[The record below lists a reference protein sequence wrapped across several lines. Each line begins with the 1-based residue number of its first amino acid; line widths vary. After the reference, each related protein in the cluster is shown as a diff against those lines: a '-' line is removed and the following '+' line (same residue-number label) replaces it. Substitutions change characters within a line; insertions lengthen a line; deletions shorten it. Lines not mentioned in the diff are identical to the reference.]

1 MTLLQRGDKVRVM
14 GDSGMKQA
22 PDAPSAIATDSLDLA
37 FERVGRIRQP
47 LLSSSRVG
55 STNKG
60 LVIQAL
66 FDLGPTS
73 RAALARIADV
83 NRTTISGIVQPL
95 IDAGWLVEGNP
106 IRAAR
111 AGGKPAKPL
120 WFSPDAQPLCGVLL
134 MPEAVHACV
143 VTLDGHILTEAQM
156 PLPDGHGPVE
166 PMIDVIANCIS
177 TALSRSGRPPAG
189 MGVAIG
195 GMVDT
200 DDGTIVQIN
209 LAPALDGYPLARE
222 LGDRFRLPVRIDH
235 HPRALLVGDRWFG
248 KGRGLP
254 RFAVIYT
261 GEVLGGAFLIDGH
274 LYRGASGAGGELGH
288 SFVQLDGELCRCGRR
303 GCWDTVATLGWL
315 RREASKAGLPDWHS
329 MNSARLSDLI
339 ANEVRGAHALRD
351 RYARNVAVGIAN
363 LQQTLALN
371 HFILHGDVV
380 SGGEGMISAIAH
392 HVQQLVPARPGGSI
406 VIVAGDATDRAALL
420 GAAGLALSDLVQFSL

>member
-1 MTLLQRGDKVRVM
+1 
-14 GDSGMKQA
+14 
-22 PDAPSAIATDSLDLA
+22 
-37 FERVGRIRQP
+37 
-47 LLSSSRVG
+47 
-55 STNKG
+55 
-60 LVIQAL
+60 
-66 FDLGPTS
+66 
-73 RAALARIADV
+73 
-83 NRTTISGIVQPL
+83 
-95 IDAGWLVEGNP
+95 
-106 IRAAR
+106 
-111 AGGKPAKPL
+111 
-120 WFSPDAQPLCGVLL
+120 
-134 MPEAVHACV
+134 
-143 VTLDGHILTEAQM
+143 
-156 PLPDGHGPVE
+156 
-166 PMIDVIANCIS
+166 
-177 TALSRSGRPPAG
+177 

-222 LGDRFRLPVRIDH
+222 LGVRFGLPVRIDH

-315 RREASKAGLPDWHS
+315 RREASRAGLPGWHS
-329 MNSARLSDLI
+329 MSSARLSDLS
-339 ANEVRGAHALRD
+339 AHGVSSAHALRD

-371 HFILHGDVV
+371 HFILHGDVA
-380 SGGEGMISAIAH
+380 SGGEGMITAITH